1 MLCEYHIKEM
11 LSINNKHQGKRTK
24 IPVIRHM
31 HVYHYHRNQLISEML
46 NDVNVY
52 TLNEIKIS
60 YQNFHNLNKEPSLI
74 KFQDCKM
81 SRHDE

>member
-1 MLCEYHIKEM
+1 MCIITIE
-11 LSINNKHQGKRTK
+11 INLFQK
-24 IPVIRHM
+24 
-31 HVYHYHRNQLISEML
+31 ML

-60 YQNFHNLNKEPSLI
+60 YQNFHNLNKEPNLI

>member
-1 MLCEYHIKEM
+1 MCIIAIK
-11 LSINNKHQGKRTK
+11 INLFQK
-24 IPVIRHM
+24 
-31 HVYHYHRNQLISEML
+31 ML

-81 SRHDE
+81 SRHVTMNNNNISHLKKM